1 MKRILGGI
9 FCFSLFAGAA
19 LGVDVPVN
27 VPNFSFEMPPVVR
40 DEQNPFGAL
49 PYIDDWDETAL
60 GDFDEFD
67 QNTGNFLNTE
77 PESPD
82 HVTNSHVDRM
92 AFISSL
98 IGNDLRQ
105 AIGEDFSPGW
115 SYELKVAIGKS
126 STFPVGNTEALEV
139 ALFYFNGGSEQIIAS
154 TTIMGSQVGT
164 TSLLDV
170 TVSLGTVQINDAWA
184 GEPIGVLVR
193 PATDDPDEKDG
204 EGFWNLDH
212 VRLVKSNPLVPA
224 TSTWGLVAL
233 SLLTAVAGTL
243 ALGRQAAPML

>member
-1 MKRILGGI
+1 MLR
-9 FCFSLFAGAA
+9 FSSGVVCSYLLAGAA
-19 LGVDVPVN
+19 FGIEVPVN

-49 PYIDDWDETAL
+49 PFIDDWDETAIGL
-60 GDFDEFD
+60 HDED
-67 QNTGNFLNTE
+67 EQNTGNFLNTE

-82 HVTNSHVDRM
+82 YIINSHLDRL

-105 AIGEDFSPGW
+105 ALGENFSPGW

-126 STFPVGNTEALEV
+126 STFPVGNTETLEV
-139 ALFYFNGGSEQIIAS
+139 ALFYFNGGIEQVIAS
-154 TTIMGSQVGT
+154 TTITGSQVST
-164 TSLLDV
+164 TSLVDV
-170 TVSLGTVQINDAWA
+170 TVSLSTVQGGDAWA

-193 PATDDPDEKDG
+193 PATNDPDEKAG
-204 EGFWNLDH
+204 EGFWNVDH

-233 SLLTAVAGTL
+233 SLLTAISGTL
-243 ALGRQAAPML
+243 ALGRQAAPTL